1 MKTIILI
8 SIGVSVLGI
17 LALVLTF
24 YDFEQGYNDENLTTE
39 QRKLVLDAHNQCI
52 SNLSDAE
59 NSCII
64 SSGLCMISDKSDA
77 HEQCDIEKRQM
88 ITAFQSGD

>member
-1 MKTIILI
+1 MNTIILI

-17 LALVLTF
+17 LALVFTF
-24 YDFEQGYNDENLTTE
+24 YDFDQGYNDENLTTE

-52 SNLSDAE
+52 SNLSDTE

-64 SSGLCMISDKSDA
+64 SSGLCMVSNESDA

-88 ITAFQSGD
+88 INAFQSGD